1 MTWSRDCELFTLQ
14 GIFFPGMQTINN
26 CRNWS
31 HAGVTWGNNVI
42 FCLAAAASLS
52 KDVACFF
59 SFFFFFSSSLLWWN
73 GYLAERA
80 QEISLPTALFI
91 VVYHDFWHKTLQQ
104 PTARKSFDVRQGLN
118 PAVRQ
123 SEGLQCGL
131 PCAARCA
138 RFPSTRTGSEKLW
151 IYGSS

>member
-14 GIFFPGMQTINN
+14 DIFFPGMQTINN

-31 HAGVTWGNNVI
+31 HARVTWGNNVI

-52 KDVACFF
+52 KDVACFL
-59 SFFFFFSSSLLWWN
+59 FFCSSSLLWWN
-73 GYLAERA
+73 GYLTERV
-80 QEISLPTALFI
+80 QEICLPTAPFM
-91 VVYHDFWHKTLQQ
+91 VVYHDFRHKTLQQ
-104 PTARKSFDVRQGLN
+104 PTARKSFNVRRGPN
-118 PAVRQ
+118 PAVRK

-131 PCAARCA
+131 PCAAHCA
-138 RFPSTRTGSEKLW
+138 RFPSTRTGGEKLW